1 MGVVKRDN
9 GWDAFYCITK
19 DGKKL
24 RGHKRGFPTKK
35 EALAW
40 IESQKATVTAEK
52 PITLNELWLDYEK
65 DQSVRLKAN
74 TMANKRFQIQNQMTL
89 HPARTQD
96 QPSLTHIMP
105 RSLYSNSL
113 CMASHSASV
122 SPAGSCGS
130 TA

>member
-52 PITLNELWLDYEK
+52 PITLNELWLEYEK

-74 TMANKRFQIQNQMTL
+74 TMANKRFQIQKILSRFGEMQL
-89 HPARTQD
+89 RYPLSWDSRE
-96 QPSLTHIMP
+96 
-105 RSLYSNSL
+105 SNIKGRLNGKQKNS
-113 CMASHSASV
+113 
-122 SPAGSCGS
+122 
-130 TA
+130 

>member
-24 RGHKRGFPTKK
+24 RGHKRGFSTKK

-52 PITLNELWLDYEK
+52 PITLNKLWFEYEK
-65 DQSVRLKAN
+65 DQLVRCNTAAGIFACGFSVCE
-74 TMANKRFQIQNQMTL
+74 KRSKLQ
-89 HPARTQD
+89 
-96 QPSLTHIMP
+96 
-105 RSLYSNSL
+105 
-113 CMASHSASV
+113 
-122 SPAGSCGS
+122 
-130 TA
+130 